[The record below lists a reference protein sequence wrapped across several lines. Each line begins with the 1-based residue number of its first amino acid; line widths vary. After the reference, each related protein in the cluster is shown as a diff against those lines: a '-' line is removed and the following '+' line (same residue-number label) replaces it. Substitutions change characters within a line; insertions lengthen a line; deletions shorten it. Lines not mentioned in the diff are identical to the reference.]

1 MRLHNK
7 VAIVTGGASGIGL
20 AIAEAFADE
29 GARVAI
35 FDINNDAL
43 QMAAAAVRARGS
55 EAFTSI
61 VDVTS
66 SDNVA
71 RGFAEV
77 LKAFNTVD
85 ILVNNAGIFR
95 SDAAGVEDRGRHLDM
110 LTTPGPKSSL
120 CITSKMNDHDWKR
133 SIDVNLTGTF
143 YCTREALKIME
154 QKKSGKIINVSSQAG
169 ISAIAAHAPN
179 YSAAK
184 AGIVGLTRSV
194 AHEVAGSGISVNCI
208 APGYITSPTFEHGLD
223 LMGADRRKRL
233 QQIIPTGRFGATDEV
248 ADLAVY
254 LAGDKASYV
263 IGQVIS
269 INGGVVI

>member
-1 MRLHNK
+1 
-7 VAIVTGGASGIGL
+7 
-20 AIAEAFADE
+20 
-29 GARVAI
+29 
-35 FDINNDAL
+35 
-43 QMAAAAVRARGS
+43 
-55 EAFTSI
+55 
-61 VDVTS
+61 
-66 SDNVA
+66 
-71 RGFAEV
+71 
-77 LKAFNTVD
+77 
-85 ILVNNAGIFR
+85 
-95 SDAAGVEDRGRHLDM
+95 
-110 LTTPGPKSSL
+110 
-120 CITSKMNDHDWKR
+120 
-133 SIDVNLTGTF
+133 
-143 YCTREALKIME
+143 ME